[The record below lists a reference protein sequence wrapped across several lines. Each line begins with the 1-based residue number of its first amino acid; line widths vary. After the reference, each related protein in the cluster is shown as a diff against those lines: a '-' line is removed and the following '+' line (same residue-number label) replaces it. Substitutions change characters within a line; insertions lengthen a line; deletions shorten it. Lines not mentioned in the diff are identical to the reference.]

1 LFLELS
7 EEAFGLDDQCKM
19 SEYETPETRSLR
31 TKSSRKSYSPDST
44 NDLEELMDDRDSSMV
59 IDNNNIIMKTPQSLD
74 DLLDVDANNNNEH
87 DDDDDDENESNDDVE
102 EDSTHLNMDQPKTT
116 TDKARQKKSIEK
128 NGKICALVK

>member
-1 LFLELS
+1 
-7 EEAFGLDDQCKM
+7 M
-19 SEYETPETRSLR
+19 SKYETPEKTSLG

-44 NDLEELMDDRDSSMV
+44 NDLEELMDDRDSSML

-74 DLLDVDANNNNEH
+74 DLLDVDANNNNDHE
-87 DDDDDDENESNDDVE
+87 DDDENESNDDVE

-128 NGKICALVK
+128 TGKICALVK

>member
-1 LFLELS
+1 
-7 EEAFGLDDQCKM
+7 M
-19 SEYETPETRSLR
+19 SEYETPEKTSLR
-31 TKSSRKSYSPDST
+31 TKSSRKSYSPDSAD
-44 NDLEELMDDRDSSMV
+44 DLEELMDDRDSSML

-87 DDDDDDENESNDDVE
+87 EDEDENETE

-116 TDKARQKKSIEK
+116 TDKARQKKFIEK